1 MIINSEIKTFS
12 KIKSKHM
19 CFLQAYS
26 VLSEAKQ
33 EDEKKRK
40 ELLTL
45 YEDAELRM
53 KRLDKK
59 ILDLLEQYVGNV
71 EEKMENQKE
80 RLKCKEYILLVA
92 GNWLSNK

>member
-1 MIINSEIKTFS
+1 
-12 KIKSKHM
+12 M

-33 EDEKKRK
+33 EDERKRK

-45 YEDAELRM
+45 YEDAQLRM
-53 KRLDKK
+53 KKLDKK

-80 RLKCKEYILLVA
+80 RLKRKEYFLLVA
-92 GNWLSNK
+92 GN

>member
-1 MIINSEIKTFS
+1 
-12 KIKSKHM
+12 M

-92 GNWLSNK
+92 GNWRINKT

>member
-1 MIINSEIKTFS
+1 
-12 KIKSKHM
+12 M

-33 EDEKKRK
+33 VDEKKRK

-53 KRLDKK
+53 KKLDKK
-59 ILDLLEQYVGNV
+59 ILDLLDQYVGNV
-71 EEKMENQKE
+71 KEKMQNQKE
-80 RLKCKEYILLVA
+80 RLKCKEYFLLVA
-92 GNWLSNK
+92 GNWLINKIQLWSTTLFSL

>member
-1 MIINSEIKTFS
+1 M
-12 KIKSKHM
+12 
-19 CFLQAYS
+19 
-26 VLSEAKQ
+26 SEAKQ

-53 KRLDKK
+53 KNLDKK

-92 GNWLSNK
+92 GNWLINKTQLWSTTLFSL

>member
-1 MIINSEIKTFS
+1 
-12 KIKSKHM
+12 M

-45 YEDAELRM
+45 YEDAERQM
-53 KRLDKK
+53 KKLDKK
-59 ILDLLEQYVGNV
+59 ILDLLEQYVGNH
-71 EEKMENQKE
+71 EKKMENQKE
-80 RLKCKEYILLVA
+80 RLKRKEYFLLVA
-92 GNWLSNK
+92 GNWLIIF

>member
-1 MIINSEIKTFS
+1 MIINSEFGTFS
-12 KIKSKHM
+12 KIKSKPM

-33 EDEKKRK
+33 VDEKKRK

-45 YEDAELRM
+45 YEHAELLM
-53 KRLDKK
+53 KKLDKK

-71 EEKMENQKE
+71 AEKMENQKE
-80 RLKCKEYILLVA
+80 RLKCKEYFLLVA
-92 GNWLSNK
+92 GN